1 MELLFGYKYN
11 FDNYLDNAATVLGGR
26 FEKIYWVL
34 RTLDNVKYFKKLELI
49 KILRN
54 ERAGEYLRKSFLL
67 IAKLVHDNIKGKK
80 ESEENKKKEE
90 SKDTKAKANETK
102 YKSAPISSKLCLSW
116 EDMEKEDKEFEL
128 KYKKY
133 TLKTC
138 IPESENKVKGWLKK
152 KNRSPGELGE
162 LEKEDVYLTLM
173 TSLMGGDV
181 HLFLTI
187 MTDYVMN
194 KEDMSD
200 FDN

>member
-1 MELLFGYKYN
+1 
-11 FDNYLDNAATVLGGR
+11 
-26 FEKIYWVL
+26 
-34 RTLDNVKYFKKLELI
+34 
-49 KILRN
+49 
-54 ERAGEYLRKSFLL
+54 
-67 IAKLVHDNIKGKK
+67 
-80 ESEENKKKEE
+80 
-90 SKDTKAKANETK
+90 
-102 YKSAPISSKLCLSW
+102 
-116 EDMEKEDKEFEL
+116 MEKEDKEFEL

-200 FDN
+200 FDNQIMRTASLARSTFKMMNLSQGKYISQIKKLFKEDLNLQEEDSKLNEGANEEDHEEAPKEEEEEAEEETPDEPQPKWRLGKKKGKKPEEKKDTAQLDIMEFAQQLSALNVLHF